1 MSMFEAKHVMRSH
14 TIEIQAR
21 PETVFPLFTPLGE
34 KKWVDGWD
42 PILHYPRS
50 GEAMKGA
57 VFSTCSE
64 GEAET
69 VWAIVEYDPPKRC
82 AKYLRVTP
90 GSRVAVVEVQCSEA
104 AGGATRA
111 RVTYTFTALSEE
123 GNRYVSDFTEDRYR
137 EYIDSWKEA
146 IHRFLKR
153 K

>member
-1 MSMFEAKHVMRSH
+1 MFEAKHVVRSH

-21 PETVFPLFTPLGE
+21 PDTVFPLFTPMGE

-42 PILHYPRS
+42 PIMHYPRA
-50 GEAMKGA
+50 GEAMEGA
-57 VFSTCSE
+57 VFSTRSE

-69 VWAIVEYDPPKRC
+69 VWAIVEYDPEKRC

-90 GSRVAVVEVQCSEA
+90 GSRVAVVEVQCSDA

-123 GNRYVSDFTEDRYR
+123 GNRYVSDFTEVRYR

-153 K
+153 Q